1 MDAAVSPPAR
11 RAWLPPVLFLTTVVT
26 VFGTFLVTW
35 TSALSDSGALVL
47 TPGALVAAAQF
58 TVASLA
64 ILGSHEFGHYILA
77 RRHGVATSLPYFIP
91 LPLLGF
97 GTLGAVIRVRDRIP
111 SRNALV
117 DIGAAGPLA
126 GFLVALPFLAWGY
139 AHSTWMVGPHLD
151 GGLPG
156 RLSLLGIFRHG
167 WPSSTGDVT
176 IFGDNLLLL
185 GFRQLFLGSPPVPGA
200 DVLAH
205 PFIMAGWFGTLV
217 TMLNLVPVGQLDAG
231 HLTFALLGRR
241 ARMVGRLALGGL
253 TFLVVFL
260 SLSWTPWLLVVGLV
274 VGIRHPEV
282 THPDERLS
290 PGRVWLCAVTAVVA
304 VLCFLPIPL
313 IVG

>member
-1 MDAAVSPPAR
+1 VEAALAPRDR
-11 RAWLPPVLFLTTVVT
+11 RAWLPPLLFATTVVS

-35 TSALSDSGALVL
+35 TRIFTESGVLDIHPAALLEAG
-47 TPGALVAAAQF
+47 QF
-58 TVASLA
+58 TVAIVA
-64 ILGSHEFGHYILA
+64 ILGSHEFGHYLLA
-77 RRHGVATSLPYFIP
+77 RRHGVSTSLPYFIP

-139 AHSTWMVGPHLD
+139 AHTSWVVGPALAV
-151 GGLPG
+151 GLPG
-156 RLSLLGIFRHG
+156 RLSLLGVVRQG
-167 WPSSTGDVT
+167 WPSGIGDVT

-185 GFRQLFLGSPPVPGA
+185 GFRQLFLGSPPTPGA
-200 DVLAH
+200 DALAH
-205 PFIMAGWFGTLV
+205 PFIVAGWFGTLV
-217 TMLNLVPVGQLDAG
+217 TMLNLVPIGQLDAG

-241 ARMVGRLALGGL
+241 ARTVGRVALGGL
-253 TFLVVFL
+253 AFLVIFL

-274 VGIRHPEV
+274 VGIRHPDV
-282 THPDERLS
+282 TRPDEPLS
-290 PGRVWLCAVTAVVA
+290 RGRVWLCALTAAVA
-304 VLCFLPIPL
+304 VLCFLPTPF